1 MQDCQHHGVTDD
13 KEEQVSSTQQSTH
26 FEGAIDL
33 TKPIGSSNLRIRLL
47 EAEHGKLGSD
57 RWSGKLDPFPW
68 YQEMLV
74 TNDGVHRDETIG
86 VWMAFS
92 HPEVQR
98 VLSDATTFSSEYG
111 NLGLQNVD
119 DPLHR
124 KLRLLVTHAFTPKRV
139 GALEQRIAEVA
150 NRLIDGFA
158 AAGAVDLVKEFT
170 QPLSTTVIAELLGI
184 PADDH
189 SAFRRWTYEVS
200 LGAVSFSEGQAV
212 PEAPRQMAAYFA
224 AMIEERRHSPDDGL
238 ITALI
243 DAEVEGEKL
252 SDGDIFN
259 FCVLLLV
266 AGNETTGN
274 LIGNAV
280 RLLSEHPEVRREIR
294 ADRSLLGPALEEVLR
309 FRGSIQSMMR
319 IAKDGAQIGGHEVES
334 GSYVLAWIGAAN
346 RDPSVFDLPDVFDIH
361 RSPNRHIAF
370 GHGGHFCLGANL
382 ARLESRTALTVLDER
397 LGDVD
402 VAPGAVLTPL
412 NTRIFYGVSSLPVVF
427 APGGADR

>member
-1 MQDCQHHGVTDD
+1 MAIADR
-13 KEEQVSSTQQSTH
+13 STGAH

-33 TKPIGSSNLRIRLL
+33 TKPIGSANLRIRLM
-47 EAEHGKLGSD
+47 EAEQGQIGSD
-57 RWSGKLDPFPW
+57 PWSGKVDPFPW
-68 YQEMLV
+68 YHELRA
-74 TNDGVHRDETIG
+74 TDGGVHRDPTIG
-86 VWMAFS
+86 MWMCFS
-92 HPEVQR
+92 YPEVQR
-98 VLSDATTFSSEYG
+98 VLSDAATYSSEFG

-124 KLRLLVTHAFTPKRV
+124 KLRMLVTYAFTPKRV
-139 GALEQRIAEVA
+139 AALEARIEELAHE
-150 NRLIDGFA
+150 LIDGFCE
-158 AAGAVDLVKEFT
+158 AGAVNLVSDFT

-189 SAFRRWTYEVS
+189 SDFRRWTYEVS
-200 LGAVSFSEGQAV
+200 LGAVSFTEGEAV

-224 AMIEERRHSPDDGL
+224 GMIEERRRHPDDGL
-238 ITALI
+238 ITALL
-243 DAEVEGEKL
+243 DAEVEGEQL
-252 SDGDIFN
+252 TGGDIFN

-280 RLLSEHPEVRREIR
+280 RLLSEHPDQRAEIR
-294 ADRSLLGPALEEVLR
+294 AKPDLRRQALEEVLR
-309 FRGSIQSMMR
+309 YRGSIQSMMR
-319 IAKDGAQIGGHEVES
+319 VAKKGARMGEHEIEE

-346 RDPSVFDLPDVFDIH
+346 RDPDVFDDPDTFDIH

-382 ARLESRTALTVLDER
+382 AKLEALTALRVLDER

-402 VAPGAVLTPL
+402 VAPGTQFKPL
-412 NTRIFYGVSSLPVVF
+412 NTRIFYGLSELPVVF
-427 APGGADR
+427 APTTKRGS